1 MGLIFSLPGGIVS
14 RGGVP
19 KLRNRRVPPPPVR
32 RRGQGVITGLA
43 ARRPAALLKRVGTFN
58 RAAANQVMEECSPS
72 QTCVPGRSRICI
84 WSAGN
89 TVFTQWLCV
98 CECPLHIPESLRK
111 LCDRNWRDAEIWQTE
126 VNIGLMVR
134 NLPKSCIILFQLLV
148 HVTQILEQLLFGVR
162 VAPTFWCDKRGHT
175 AVKSNFPTLE
185 RGPSQEHM
193 NAALYLGYMASHGY
207 HSISRVYREIY
218 DVYLNI
224 LKSPQE
230 HFINARM

>member
-1 MGLIFSLPGGIVS
+1 MHMYMECWKHGLHSVT
-14 RGGVP
+14 
-19 KLRNRRVPPPPVR
+19 LRLWMP
-32 RRGQGVITGLA
+32 
-43 ARRPAALLKRVGTFN
+43 
-58 RAAANQVMEECSPS
+58 SPHS
-72 QTCVPGRSRICI
+72 WKFEKT
-84 WSAGN
+84 
-89 TVFTQWLCV
+89 
-98 CECPLHIPESLRK
+98 LRQE
-111 LCDRNWRDAEIWQTE
+111 LTSHDAEIWQTE

-148 HVTQILEQLLFGVR
+148 HVTQVLEQLLFGVR